1 MLKENVH
8 RYAAWILFFV
18 IAGAY
23 LIMARYFPR
32 LYILATYEDLIGE
45 WAQFFLFTLTMLLA
59 ARQAVVT
66 SKFRLFFSL
75 LTFACLYV
83 AGEEISWGQRLFDIP
98 TPDFFDQ
105 HNLQGETNLHNFF
118 TGPLGTMTKQALE
131 YSIAVGLVAY
141 GFVYPWL
148 LKNRVNWAL
157 WLEKK
162 GLAAPPLYLWPFF
175 VSSALLEIGLFQ
187 FNEAEIA
194 EILIPFALAVM
205 TLNYSLAYRQKVS
218 LFRGQGWD
226 SSSSRRLA
234 GLSAFLFVGSVVLA
248 LGTTIISYESP
259 RLGPEMVHRYV
270 NGVEKFAGRY
280 KRYNQWPLAVDL
292 YLEVQQYEPNRASV
306 QRNLFRCYQQLGQQE
321 LALQQLNRAI
331 VIDHQ
336 RLESRPDSIS
346 AHISLVRNYLLAEN
360 LEKTQHHL
368 RQALLIGLE
377 KKSSD
382 PNNARTAYWL
392 GRSYQ
397 LKGDYTA
404 AYHEFERA
412 VNLQPESLKY
422 KKAMLQ
428 IRHLSEFNQA
438 EEKS

>member
-8 RYAAWILFFV
+8 RYTAWILFFV

-45 WAQFFLFTLTMLLA
+45 WAQVFLFTFTMLLA
-59 ARQAVVT
+59 VRQAVIS
-66 SKFRLFFSL
+66 SKFRLYFSL
-75 LTFACLYV
+75 LAFACLYV

-98 TPDFFDQ
+98 TPEFFDQ

-118 TGPLGTMTKQALE
+118 TGPISTLTKQALE
-131 YSIAVGLVAY
+131 YVIAVGLAGY
-141 GFVYPWL
+141 GLVYPWL
-148 LKNRVNWAL
+148 LRRRAHLAL
-157 WLEKK
+157 WFEKK

-175 VSSALLEIGLFQ
+175 VTSALLEIGLFQ

-205 TLNYSLAYRQKVS
+205 TLNYSLACRQQVS
-218 LFRGQGWD
+218 LFSGQGWD
-226 SSSSRRLA
+226 SFSSRRLA
-234 GLSAFLFVGSVVLA
+234 GLTALLFVGSVVLA

-280 KRYNQWPLAVDL
+280 KRYKQWPLAVDL

-306 QRNLFRCYQQLGQQE
+306 QRNLFRCYDQLGQQE
-321 LALQQLNRAI
+321 RALQQLNRAI
-331 VIDHQ
+331 EIDHQ
-336 RLESRPDSIS
+336 RLETRPDSLS

-360 LEKTQHHL
+360 VEKTQDHL
-368 RQALLIGLE
+368 RQALVIGLE
-377 KKSSD
+377 KKASN
-382 PNNARTAYWL
+382 PNNPSTAYWL

-397 LKGDYTA
+397 LKGDFTA

-412 VNLQPESLKY
+412 VNLRPESLKY
-422 KKAMLQ
+422 RKAMLG
-428 IRHLSEFNQA
+428 IHPLA
-438 EEKS
+438 EVIQTEDKS